1 MRLLNDLVV
10 EAGDYYVC
18 GEVSNQYLYIYKM
31 TNSYYV
37 EVGDVF
43 LDGSEGCW
51 LFCQSDG
58 RYSGFD
64 DLLFITNLIGLL
76 NGLD

>member
-18 GEVSNQYLYIYKM
+18 GEVSNQSLYIYKM

-43 LDGSEGCW
+43 LDGSEG
-51 LFCQSDG
+51 
-58 RYSGFD
+58 
-64 DLLFITNLIGLL
+64 
-76 NGLD
+76 